1 MSVALLVHTVI
12 SEQTLTYLN
21 HRDSL
26 PFPNGVLLS
35 DRHCNEFNPLRSR
48 VSSFCPWTIL
58 LSSSRLTHYI
68 YFRLWRRRNAWPRR
82 PARRKW
88 YILFFDN
95 YFHLKLRST
104 VERIRR
110 KKSAQWKRKRGARV
124 RVSAFKTADCTGW
137 SNFCQQ
143 NLFDHMDHPV
153 RIWVKV
159 EQMYE
164 RTWGGIFDRQS
175 AFERWQFYVVLL
187 ITFLMSWKRVE
198 NKGRLSTRDEIH
210 TFILPKANLELLIW
224 CQQTVFR
231 DQMDHPVFLVGVLLL
246 LLRGLP

>member
-104 VERIRR
+104 VERIR
-110 KKSAQWKRKRGARV
+110 KKSLHSERGKEARE
-124 RVSAFKTADCTGW
+124 SAWAH
-137 SNFCQQ
+137 
-143 NLFDHMDHPV
+143 LRP
-153 RIWVKV
+153 
-159 EQMYE
+159 
-164 RTWGGIFDRQS
+164 RTVQDGPIFVNKIYS
-175 AFERWQFYVVLL
+175 
-187 ITFLMSWKRVE
+187 ITWTTL
-198 NKGRLSTRDEIH
+198 
-210 TFILPKANLELLIW
+210 
-224 CQQTVFR
+224 
-231 DQMDHPVFLVGVLLL
+231 
-246 LLRGLP
+246 